1 MERTMTM
8 RKLTIAIALSLGL
21 FSCPAGAA
29 DSSVRDKELA
39 TWVDK
44 RIRDWQPTQEER
56 RFDEIGWA
64 RDIRDALRLAKEHG
78 RPVFLFTYDG
88 TSLATYRC

>member
-1 MERTMTM
+1 MTM
-8 RKLTIAIALSLGL
+8 WKSAIAIALSLGL
-21 FSCPAGAA
+21 FSCPARAA
-29 DSSVRDKELA
+29 DGFVPDKELA
-39 TWVDK
+39 SWVDK
-44 RIRDWQPTQEER
+44 RIRDWQPTPEER